1 MWKLPEEMIRTELG
15 SGEKLL
21 WSGEPRQG
29 IFLRGNDAFLIP
41 FSLMWGGFAIFWE
54 YSVVTTNAPPFFMLW
69 GIPFVAIGL
78 YMIVGRFWVDARQRA
93 NAAYGVT
100 SERIV
105 IITGLFS
112 NQTKSLSID
121 TLTDISLTEK
131 TGGIGT
137 ITFGQMPFWQTMY
150 GNASWPGTGYRT
162 VPQFELIPEARNVYE
177 TIRTAQRTA
186 KLTAAAGSNIK

>member
-15 SGEKLL
+15 PSENLL

-29 IFLRGNDAFLIP
+29 IFLRGSDAFLIP

-69 GIPFVAIGL
+69 GIPFVLVGL
-78 YMIVGRFWVDARQRA
+78 YMIFGRFWVDARQRA
-93 NAAYGVT
+93 NTAYGIT

-105 IITGLFS
+105 IISGLFS
-112 NQTKSLSID
+112 KQTKSLSID
-121 TLTDISLTEK
+121 TLTDVSLTEK

-137 ITFGQMPFWQTMY
+137 ITFGQMPFWHAMY
-150 GNASWPGTGYRT
+150 GNASWPGTGYRS
-162 VPQFELIPEARNVYE
+162 VPQFELIPEARSVYDI
-177 TIRTAQRTA
+177 IRSAQRAA
-186 KLTAAAGSNIK
+186 KLPATT